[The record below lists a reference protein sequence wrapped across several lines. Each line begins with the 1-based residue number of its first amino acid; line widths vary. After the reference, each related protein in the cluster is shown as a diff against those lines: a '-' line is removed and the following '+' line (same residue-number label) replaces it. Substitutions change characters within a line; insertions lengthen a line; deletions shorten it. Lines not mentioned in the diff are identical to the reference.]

1 MLKELLEK
9 YPEAKKEYED
19 QINCLSHAG
28 VVIVEEQNKWIER
41 LEDMIENN
49 VDREEMLKEIDARYW
64 YTVRLQEEGILSE
77 DTKWWEIVL

>member
-1 MLKELLEK
+1 
-9 YPEAKKEYED
+9 
-19 QINCLSHAG
+19 
-28 VVIVEEQNKWIER
+28 
-41 LEDMIENN
+41 MIENN